1 MLKSLLDWF
10 NPNENPEQ
18 QAISP
23 NLAAAALLVEVMAAD
38 DNWKSEEE
46 ETIKTLLVDSLT
58 TSSAEADDLMQT
70 AKQQQK
76 NATDLYEM
84 TKQLN
89 SHYSMEQKYKL
100 IFAMWK
106 VAFADGELDRY
117 EDHIIRKVSELLYLP
132 HEQFI
137 HAKLQAKPD

>member
-10 NPNENPEQ
+10 NQKNQTEQ
-18 QAISP
+18 SSISP

-38 DNWKSEEE
+38 DQWQTAEEKA
-46 ETIKTLLVDSLT
+46 IKRLLVDSLKIGADE
-58 TSSAEADDLMQT
+58 AEELIQT
-70 AKQQQK
+70 AMHQQK

-84 TKQLN
+84 TKQIN
-89 SHYSMEQKYKL
+89 SHYTIEQKYTL
-100 IFAMWK
+100 ILAMWR
-106 VAFADGELDRY
+106 VAYADGELDRY
-117 EDHIIRKVSELLYLP
+117 EDHTIRKVAELLYLP